1 MYIYYEQHDENLVVA
16 QIQMS
21 YQLMEVCFF
30 LVVLFGTDLVELPH
44 AKHLNQACIPDVKV
58 FSKDYDVFEFS
69 CYFFSVVVT
78 LLVLSVIC
86 GEKID
91 TVNSQR
97 FFIYQCR
104 VITLI
109 TCVSVALLVYFDVI
123 DACIYTLCTVYI
135 ATCLPMCYM
144 TLFFV

>member
-1 MYIYYEQHDENLVVA
+1 
-16 QIQMS
+16 MS

-44 AKHLNQACIPDVKV
+44 AKQLNRECVSDVKV
-58 FSKDYDVFEFS
+58 FSKDYDVSEFS
-69 CYFFSVVVT
+69 CYFFSVVVI
-78 LLVLSVIC
+78 LLALSVTC
-86 GEKID
+86 GERSD

-97 FFIYQCR
+97 VFIYQCR
-104 VITLI
+104 LITLL
-109 TCVSVALLVYFDVI
+109 TCIGVALLVYFETI

-135 ATCLPMCYM
+135 ATCLPMFYM